1 MERSEVVEKL
11 RAVKPLLQKKYS
23 IAELALFGSY
33 SRNEQTDKSDIDIMV
48 SLTDPLGFRFLDMV
62 YELDNLFDKEIQV
75 VSKAGIKPKYFE
87 AIKPDL
93 IYV

>member
-1 MERSEVVEKL
+1 MQTSQIIEKL
-11 RAVKPLLQKKYS
+11 RAVKPILQKKYS
-23 IAELALFGSY
+23 ISELALFGSY
-33 SRNEQTDKSDIDIMV
+33 SRNEQTEKSDIDIMV

-62 YELDNLFDKEIQV
+62 YELDDLFDKEIQV

>member
-1 MERSEVVEKL
+1 MDTHQIIETL

-23 IAELALFGSY
+23 VTELALFGSY
-33 SRNEQTDKSDIDIMV
+33 SRNEQTPESDIDIMV
-48 SLTDPLGFRFLDMV
+48 DHIEPLGFRFLDMV
-62 YELDNLFDKEIQV
+62 YELDELFDKEVQL
-75 VSKAGIKPKYFE
+75 VSKGAIKPKYFE

>member
-1 MERSEVVEKL
+1 
-11 RAVKPLLQKKYS
+11 
-23 IAELALFGSY
+23 
-33 SRNEQTDKSDIDIMV
+33 MV

-62 YELDNLFDKEIQV
+62 YELDDLFDKEIQV